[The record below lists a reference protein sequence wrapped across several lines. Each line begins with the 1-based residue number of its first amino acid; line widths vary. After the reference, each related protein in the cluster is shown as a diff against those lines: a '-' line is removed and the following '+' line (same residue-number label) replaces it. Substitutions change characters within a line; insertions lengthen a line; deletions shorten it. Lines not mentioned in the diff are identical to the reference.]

1 MSKKRTRSAGY
12 ASGTAA
18 ASRPAPAA
26 PPAAGPRSNRL
37 PYGVAAG
44 IALLVFL
51 WAYSPVIR
59 TGFLFDDT
67 NQRFALPTEA
77 GQPLSK
83 WIGPVRPVLMFS
95 YWMNVQIS
103 RESTLSYH
111 VFNLS
116 IHALAAVLVF
126 LAVCKLL
133 EWAAAG
139 AALRT
144 PLAAFGAALFLLHP
158 LQTESVAYISGRSE
172 ALSGMLA
179 LASLTAFLYRKTE
192 AISWPVTLAVLALF
206 GAAVLSKE
214 QAVVVPFVLL
224 LTDFWW
230 NPGFSLKGIF
240 RNWKLYAL
248 CAAGGLAAVAL
259 FWKLILG
266 VGTGGSAGFGMKD
279 LGPYQYLCTQFRAL
293 WVYIANFVLPLNLNL
308 DWEFSISRGI
318 FDRGSILGLLALAA
332 LAAAAWRYR
341 ARFQLASYGYFLF
354 LIFLLPTSSILPIK
368 DPIADR
374 RMYLPMI
381 GLILIALDFLLR
393 WRIDRKAL
401 AALCAAVLLAMV
413 GLTYARV
420 QLWSDPVALWE
431 DTARKSPG
439 KSRVHFQLA
448 QAYFDA
454 QQFDRASIEFEKAA
468 RIEKPDY
475 ALLLDWGLALDSL
488 HQPAQALDKLRQ
500 AAALEPKAHVYT
512 QIGKVY
518 AGQQQWKEAMEAFNT
533 AQTLDPNFT
542 PTYAYKGLVRLATGD
557 IAGGVQECRHALEI
571 DANFQP
577 ARDCLATAQRLIS
590 Q

>member
-1 MSKKRTRSAGY
+1 MSKKAARAAGHRSPSA
-12 ASGTAA
+12 AVSRPVPPTPAA
-18 ASRPAPAA
+18 AAP
-26 PPAAGPRSNRL
+26 RWNRL
-37 PYGVAAG
+37 PYALPAG

-103 RESTLSYH
+103 KESTLSYH
-111 VFNLS
+111 VFNLA

-126 LAVCKLL
+126 LALRRL
-133 EWAAAG
+133 MEWAAID
-139 AALRT
+139 AAVRT
-144 PLAAFGAALFLLHP
+144 PLAVFGAALFLLHP

-172 ALSGMLA
+172 ALSGVLA
-179 LASLTAFLYRKTE
+179 LASLTAFLYRKTK
-192 AISWPVTLAVLALF
+192 AISWPVTVAVLALF
-206 GAAVLSKE
+206 GAAMLSKE
-214 QAVVVPFVLL
+214 QAVVIPLVLL

-230 NPGFSLKGIF
+230 NPGFSLQGIV

-293 WVYIANFVLPLNLNL
+293 WVYIGNFLLPLNLNL
-308 DWEFSISRGI
+308 DWEFPISRGI
-318 FDRGSILGLLALAA
+318 FDRGSILGLLPLAA

-341 ARFQLASYGYFLF
+341 ARFKLASYGYFLF

-381 GLILIALDFLLR
+381 GLILIALDFLAR
-393 WRIDRKAL
+393 WRVGRKPL
-401 AALCAAVLLAMV
+401 AALCAAVVLGMA
-413 GLTYARV
+413 GLTHLRA
-420 QLWSDPVALWE
+420 QQWSDPIAIWE
-431 DTARKSPG
+431 DTARKSPD

-468 RIEKPDY
+468 QLEKPDY
-475 ALLLDWGLALDSL
+475 ALLLDWGLALDGL
-488 HQPAQALDKLRQ
+488 HQPAKALEKLRQ

-518 AGQQQWKEAMEAFNT
+518 AGLQQWKLAMEAFNT
-533 AQTLDPNFT
+533 AQSLDPNFT
-542 PTYAYKGLVRLATGD
+542 PTYAYKGLVHLATGD
-557 IAGGVQECRHALEI
+557 IAGGVQECRHALQI

-577 ARDCLATAQRLIS
+577 ARDCLATAQRLS
-590 Q
+590 PR